1 MTDLHGPVRK
11 FVEAFSRLP
20 SIGPRQATRLAFHLL
35 RLGPA
40 AVRDIREALDSLDD
54 AKLCA
59 RCFFAHRN
67 NRPLCDICCDQS
79 RDQRRIAVIERETDL
94 LSLEAANAY
103 HGRYFI
109 LGGGRNGTDADAL
122 HGKRLME
129 LKRQIADEYG
139 GRVDEIVLA
148 LNPTAYGDIA
158 LESIVKDLQ
167 PFAVAISQLGRGI
180 PMGGE
185 IEFADEDTLR
195 EALKRRS

>member
-35 RLGPA
+35 RLGPDA
-40 AVRDIREALDSLDD
+40 IRDIREALDSLDD

-67 NRPLCDICCDQS
+67 ESPLCDICRDQS
-79 RDQRRIAVIERETDL
+79 RDQRRIALVEKETDL
-94 LSLEAANAY
+94 LSLEAARAY
-103 HGRYFI
+103 RGRYFI
-109 LGGGRNGTDADAL
+109 MGNGSPPTGGGPRPDAVRV
-122 HGKRLME
+122 KRLAALE
-129 LKRQIADEYG
+129 RQIADEYG

-148 LNPTAYGDIA
+148 FNPTTYGDVA
-158 LESIVKDLQ
+158 LADLMRRLR
-167 PFAVAISQLGRGI
+167 PLAETISRLGRGI

-185 IEFADEDTLR
+185 IEFA
-195 EALKRRS
+195 